1 VGLAAGP
8 VPAVGPLPGLE
19 LEIGGVAVMPVGDQ
33 RLARGEVGG
42 HGLLLGRI
50 GQRPQP
56 VPDPVAGVHGHQRRA
71 ARGHLHDQSRGR
83 PVRPVTVVEQDEP
96 KDVYNC
102 VEAILRTQIGD
113 RVELPDFGHED
124 WTFDTQPI
132 NLAGVQQSI
141 AINEPRAI
149 TAFEQEP
156 DWLDPLIAK
165 VLVKVSQIEEVT

>member
-1 VGLAAGP
+1 MPHHLRRSTGTVDRSL
-8 VPAVGPLPGLE
+8 
-19 LEIGGVAVMPVGDQ
+19 VAVLMADTPHFDMPF
-33 RLARGEVGG
+33 RLMPNG
-42 HGLLLGRI
+42 H
-50 GQRPQP
+50 
-56 VPDPVAGVHGHQRRA
+56 
-71 ARGHLHDQSRGR
+71 
-83 PVRPVTVVEQDEP
+83 VTVVEQDEP